1 MFPDCIRSPFDP
13 VFSSSVAGRS
23 WHWPF
28 AMVAVEGRL
37 SSVEEAE
44 SPRQSQGLWVLCP
57 DQLHGQILC
66 KSFELWVFGR
76 RG

>member
-1 MFPDCIRSPFDP
+1 MFPDCIKSQFDP
-13 VFSSSVAGRS
+13 VFSSSVVGRS
-23 WHWPF
+23 WHQHF
-28 AMVAVEGRL
+28 ATVAVEGGL
-37 SSVEEAE
+37 SCVEEVE
-44 SPRQSQGLWVLCP
+44 SPRQSRGLWVLYA